1 MTSLTLYTVV
11 IFGTIGLFV
20 LWGVTHAYPF

>member
-1 MTSLTLYTVV
+1 MSSLTLYTLV